1 MADMGVDK
9 TPFRELPRA
18 IRAATPRKVA
28 IFTVCKYRDLE
39 EAERL
44 LAAGDADM
52 VGMARAHIADP
63 AIVNKTREGRTDEIR
78 RCIGCNQGCA
88 YNLEKNLALTCFV
101 NPRAGREG
109 SWPEGERAKTAKE
122 VLVIGGGPAG
132 MEAAAIAA
140 SRGHRVRLWESSDRL
155 GGRLQL
161 AAGLRLREDF
171 GLWLD
176 HARKRLAR
184 LNVRIE
190 LGRTGT
196 AQDAAKEKIEA
207 VILATGAEPVR
218 HLLADGTATLTLDE
232 AAQADLRGKRVAV
245 YDETGDWGAYGLVEH
260 LAEQGAK
267 VTVITPAAGVMWRTT
282 IYSTL
287 TGFARWREK
296 RIRIMTLRRPQQLQ
310 GTRLTLED
318 TSCGE
323 TSEID
328 VDTLVGCVPSRAQ
341 HALEAPLAEAGIAAV
356 LVGDCLAPRN
366 ALEAIFEGHRAA
378 RAL

>member
-1 MADMGVDK
+1 MHED
-9 TPFRELPRA
+9 R
-18 IRAATPRKVA
+18 
-28 IFTVCKYRDLE
+28 
-39 EAERL
+39 
-44 LAAGDADM
+44 GDVL
-52 VGMARAHIADP
+52 VG
-63 AIVNKTREGRTDEIR
+63 
-78 RCIGCNQGCA
+78 
-88 YNLEKNLALTCFV
+88 
-101 NPRAGREG
+101 PRAGREG
-109 SWPEGERAKTAKE
+109 SWPENERAKTAKD

-140 SRGHRVRLWESSDRL
+140 SRGHRVRLWERSDRL

-184 LNVRIE
+184 LNVQSE
-190 LGRTGT
+190 LGKAAT
-196 AQDAAKEKIEA
+196 AQDVAKEKVQA
-207 VILATGAEPVR
+207 VILATGAEPMR
-218 HLLADGTATLTLDE
+218 YSLADGTAAMTLDE

-260 LAEQGAK
+260 LAEQDAR

-296 RIRIMTLRRPQQLQ
+296 RIRIMTLRRPQKLQ
-310 GTRLTLED
+310 GSRLTLED

-323 TSEID
+323 LSDIEID
-328 VDTLVGCVPSRAQ
+328 ALVGCLPGRAQ
-341 HALEAPLAEAGIAAV
+341 HALEAPLAEAGIAAL

-378 RAL
+378 RTL